1 MILKKYFKKNKF
13 KRKRYT
19 GNIYPAY
26 QHHQSGAISI
36 STHIYVLHISIWTD
50 PTLLSTSD
58 LEVWLVFKRWKQVP
72 QSIVWRVLRTNL
84 ISLCCINRFT
94 AMIVCKSNL
103 ISRHKGFDIILW
115 KSVTNMHVW
124 VMKNLKCKFHNC
136 DLLKTLK
143 YEVSMLVGL
152 APVYLPF

>member
-84 ISLCCINRFT
+84 ISLCCINRLDLQPWLY
-94 AMIVCKSNL
+94 VNL
-103 ISRHKGFDIILW
+103 ILFLDTRDLILFCEKVWPTCMFELW
-115 KSVTNMHVW
+115 KIWNANFIIVIYWKPWNMKW
-124 VMKNLKCKFHNC
+124 VC
-136 DLLKTLK
+136 
-143 YEVSMLVGL
+143 
-152 APVYLPF
+152 